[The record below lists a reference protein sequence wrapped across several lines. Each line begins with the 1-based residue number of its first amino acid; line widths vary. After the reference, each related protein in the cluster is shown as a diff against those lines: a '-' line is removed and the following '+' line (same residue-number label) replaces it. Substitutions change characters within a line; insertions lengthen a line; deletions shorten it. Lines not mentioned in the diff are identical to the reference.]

1 MSMYSIAIAAPTAGE
16 WWKQDKHHCTLLHA
30 TTAEVKEVKNTFTVK
45 LWAF

>member
-1 MSMYSIAIAAPTAGE
+1 MSMYSIAMAGE

-30 TTAEVKEVKNTFTVK
+30 TTAEVEEVKNTLTVK